1 MATINGACIMVWERR
16 FPEPVKSLPVGMF
29 ASDAALA
36 YAARMNA
43 KKVRAAVADISADT
57 DPTRKA
63 AKLASLCSALFREQG
78 IELVVVGGSAIELLT
93 EGAYTSGDLDLC
105 RLNPAAL
112 PLRER
117 QEIMGRL
124 GAQGGPR
131 SWQVAGLF
139 VDLLGVLETLARTP
153 LRKLEAPYGIVQI
166 VQPEELLVERVL
178 VSIYPQ
184 AHPPARECAK
194 MLAAVALR
202 GQMGMDWQE
211 VRRLAARPEY
221 GILRECEALMREV
234 ANELKTQ
241 SPIDP
246 PR

>member
-1 MATINGACIMVWERR
+1 MI
-16 FPEPVKSLPVGMF
+16 
-29 ASDAALA
+29 ASGAALA

-63 AKLASLCSALFREQG
+63 AKLASLCSALFRERE

-93 EGAYTSGDLDLC
+93 EGDYTSGDLDLC

-153 LRKLEAPYGIVQI
+153 LRKLEGPYGVVHI

-178 VSIYPQ
+178 VSVYPQ

-194 MLAAVALR
+194 ILAAVALK
-202 GQMGMDWQE
+202 GQVTMDWQE
-211 VRRLAARPEY
+211 VRRLAGKPEY
-221 GILRECEALMREV
+221 GILRVCKALVREV
-234 ANELKTQ
+234 ANELKTR
-241 SPIDP
+241 SPLDS

>member
-1 MATINGACIMVWERR
+1 
-16 FPEPVKSLPVGMF
+16 
-29 ASDAALA
+29 
-36 YAARMNA
+36 MNA
-43 KKVRAAVADISADT
+43 EKVMAAVADIFTDT

-63 AKLASLCSALFREQG
+63 AKLASLCSALFRERG

-105 RLNPAAL
+105 RLTAAAL
-112 PLRER
+112 SLRER
-117 QEIMGRL
+117 QEIMGQL

-139 VDLLGVLETLARTP
+139 VDLLGPLETLARTP
-153 LRKLEAPYGIVQI
+153 LRKLEGPYGVVQI

-184 AHPPARECAK
+184 AHPPAHECAK
-194 MLAAVALR
+194 MLVAVSLR

-211 VRRLAARPEY
+211 VRRLAALSAY
-221 GILRECEALMREV
+221 GILRECETLVGEV
-234 ANELKTQ
+234 ANELKVK
-241 SPIDP
+241 SPLDS